1 MYYFNFLTLSYDIS
15 SNNMKKTI
23 DTTLWEHFQYSIEKS
38 QKETKATP
46 LTHKNMLT
54 RYIGLILA
62 LQLKVARLNLLYS
75 AEPVIKWK
83 YPALYEKRPKS
94 QCAEQQTLLSMKTK
108 NSKKGSGGK

>member
-1 MYYFNFLTLSYDIS
+1 
-15 SNNMKKTI
+15 
-23 DTTLWEHFQYSIEKS
+23 
-38 QKETKATP
+38 
-46 LTHKNMLT
+46 MLT